1 MASALRLHPDRFF
14 LPYNRT
20 TTIARRLFAHV
31 ETRAYF
37 SILARRIDCAYLA
50 ELVATHRLDEA
61 EAAEIAVAL
70 AYKLPKAAY
79 KL

>member
-1 MASALRLHPDRFF
+1 M
-14 LPYNRT
+14 
-20 TTIARRLFAHV
+20 
-31 ETRAYF
+31 
-37 SILARRIDCAYLA
+37 CAYLA

-61 EAAEIAVAL
+61 EAAEIAVDL